1 MIDEDEMRQALQPVG
16 QDDVALDE
24 IYKII
29 GNDDKNEISFTPIS
43 RNVTGI
49 GKERHFNRSRWCRDG
64 SHEEDDSIEKAQ
76 EAGNQGSKEDDST
89 EKSVEMTS
97 VTIEN
102 SLTPSYGTVKSQ
114 YKRRMLY

>member
-1 MIDEDEMRQALQPVG
+1 MHHIG

-29 GNDDKNEISFTPIS
+29 GNDDKNEISFIQFLGMLRELKKRDTSIELD
-43 RNVTGI
+43 GA
-49 GKERHFNRSRWCRDG
+49 DG

-102 SLTPSYGTVKSQ
+102 IGPDCKVTV
-114 YKRRMLY
+114 